1 MICKECGAYN
11 SDHSSY
17 CKVCAAPLKGD
28 AADTDNADVVEDSR
42 PTRRFVSPSWT
53 APRFTKTVKPAV
65 EAENPE
71 EEDDELF
78 ENVAPVQ
85 RPVRP
90 IEKVKAKHFI
100 PQELAE
106 DDEDEDEEP
115 TEVVEEKPELK
126 EIVEQEDL
134 LTDEEESEPIED
146 VEPEQEEEEA
156 ASENYAEPMPEE
168 DGDDDSEDNEDT
180 DTEDNDEYE
189 EEYVPVYQKKQQRRN
204 KIPARRLVD
213 EDDEEDE
220 DEQDQED
227 AGDEDDS
234 YEYEPTPPKR
244 KKKTKS
250 GGPLFWILLI
260 AIIIVILCI
269 VAAGV
274 LMVMQSTGKTLS
286 CGAQEASTV
295 PKTND
300 TIQEQD
306 QTTQQT
312 NVANDA
318 NASVTAETTDPYTV
332 RIDETVNEDGE
343 DCWNFHII
351 VPAHAVVTMVLPGQN
366 ESTYTNTKD
375 NTIELQLL
383 LSKSRIYPNEKLTDS
398 SYTFTP
404 EFFLTEADGT
414 TTDLKVDS
422 LTAIMPSLSIEL
434 EKPVAD
440 ADGKIMA
447 DKNNTVAISG
457 HVDDFDVEVY
467 INDEPVTV
475 YAGGLFMYDYSMTSD
490 TTATID
496 IRAEK
501 NNYVTATETI
511 QVEPYVFVPDKM
523 VLTVTSDKTSDLK
536 ADKSGKLTVKGL
548 TLPGATLTAT
558 SDSQNVLCGSVTV
571 DDEGNFAFNVTV
583 DTSFYGISTITID
596 AEKENAENGS
606 VDCIVFRSYADKD
619 AFVKGYNSTK
629 KYKEIGTGSKYLTI
643 SELLAQPSTYA
654 GNEYGL
660 RVTAKVAEVIRGEDG
675 YSYVKLTL
683 SGSGEVIYVIDLVGN
698 WNPSS
703 NVDKTYN
710 IYGNFLGTYED
721 TNNALFCGFFAR
733 KK

>member
-28 AADTDNADVVEDSR
+28 AADTDNSDVVEDSR

-53 APRFTKTVKPAV
+53 APKFSKTVKPAV
-65 EAENPE
+65 ESNNSE

-78 ENVAPVQ
+78 ENVAAVQ
-85 RPVRP
+85 KPVRP
-90 IEKVKAKHFI
+90 IEKVTAKHII
-100 PQELAE
+100 PRELTE
-106 DDEDEDEEP
+106 DDENEEP
-115 TEVVEEKPELK
+115 DLIIEEKPELK

-134 LTDEEESEPIED
+134 LTDEEAEPIED
-146 VEPEQEEEEA
+146 VEPKSREEKALE
-156 ASENYAEPMPEE
+156 SDAE
-168 DGDDDSEDNEDT
+168 DQVKDDADDDSEDEDT
-180 DTEDNDEYE
+180 DVDDNDEDE

-220 DEQDQED
+220 DEQDLED
-227 AGDEDDS
+227 ADDEDDS

-244 KKKTKS
+244 KKKAKS

-260 AIIIVILCI
+260 AIIVVILCI

-286 CGAQEASTV
+286 CGAQEAANI

-300 TIQEQD
+300 TVQEQN
-306 QTTQQT
+306 QTAQ
-312 NVANDA
+312 NNAAVND
-318 NASVTAETTDPYTV
+318 NNTSVTAEATDPYTV

-366 ESTYTNTKD
+366 ESTYTNSAD

-383 LSKSRIYPNEKLTDS
+383 LSKSRIYPNEKLTES

-422 LTAIMPSLSIEL
+422 LTANMPTLSIEL
-434 EKPVAD
+434 EKPLAD
-440 ADGKIMA
+440 TDGKIMA
-447 DKNNTVAISG
+447 DKNNSVAISG

-490 TTATID
+490 TTETIE

-523 VLTVTSDKTSDLK
+523 ILTVTSDKTSDLK
-536 ADKSGKLTVKGL
+536 ADKSGKVTVKGL
-548 TLPGATLTAT
+548 TLPGATLTAA
-558 SDSQNVLCGSVTV
+558 SDSQNVLCGSVSV
-571 DDEGNFAFNVTV
+571 DEEGNFAFNVTM
-583 DTSFYGISTITID
+583 DASFYGISTITIN

-606 VDCIVFRSYADKD
+606 VKCIVFRSYADKD
-619 AFVKGYNSTK
+619 AFVKGYNATK
-629 KYKEIGTGSKYLTI
+629 KYKEIGNGGKYLTI
-643 SELLAQPSTYA
+643 SELLAQTTTYA
-654 GNEYGL
+654 VNEYGF
-660 RVTAKVAEVIRGEDG
+660 RVTAKVAEVIQGEDG

-683 SGSGEVIYVIDLVGN
+683 AGSGEVIYVIDLVGN
-698 WNPSS
+698 WNPSA

-721 TNNALFCGFFAR
+721 TNSALFCGFFAR